1 MGLARPNLSVWPRHT
16 SLQRICNEGK
26 AGRRRARLPEA
37 RPSLTDAGRPILHRI
52 LWGAQTRPDPC
63 KPGLPRPKGTSL
75 GGCRLLRVARSRPP
89 DSEETLWFLRFS
101 TSSCDACFSSSPSPA
116 TPRSSRARDRGPPS
130 RARHPPGASPSA
142 ATPRACW
149 PATSSP
155 STRSSQRGSTV
166 RKLLHEAGARA
177 RGLESGARLRGPRF
191 GPPTGRSWPLRAR
204 EPPRARRSMVVLR
217 LVVLLVLFL
226 LRQVVVLG
234 GRTL

>member
-1 MGLARPNLSVWPRHT
+1 MRERPGDDVPVCRRRGPVLLTPGAQYCTGSCGVRKLDRSPANRDFHGQRRRASAAVVSSESRALARPT
-16 SLQRICNEGK
+16 Q
-26 AGRRRARLPEA
+26 RRRCGSFASLHRHATPAPVRPPRLP
-37 RPSLTDAGRPILHRI
+37 
-52 LWGAQTRPDPC
+52 
-63 KPGLPRPKGTSL
+63 
-75 GGCRLLRVARSRPP
+75 LRGVQG
-89 DSEETLWFLRFS
+89 
-101 TSSCDACFSSSPSPA
+101 
-116 TPRSSRARDRGPPS
+116 ARDRGPPS
-130 RARHPPGASPSA
+130 RARHPPGARPSA

-217 LVVLLVLFL
+217 RVVLLVLFL
-226 LRQVVVLG
+226 LRQVVAVLG

>member
-1 MGLARPNLSVWPRHT
+1 MRERPGDDVPVCRRRGPVLLTPGAQYCTGSCVVRKLDRSPANRDFHGQRRRASAAVVSSESRALARPT
-16 SLQRICNEGK
+16 Q
-26 AGRRRARLPEA
+26 RRRCGSFASLHRHATPASVRPPRLPLRGVQELEIVVLRHELAILLA
-37 RPSLTDAGRPILHRI
+37 RVH
-52 LWGAQTRPDPC
+52 
-63 KPGLPRPKGTSL
+63 PRPRREHAG
-75 GGCRLLRVARSRPP
+75 
-89 DSEETLWFLRFS
+89 
-101 TSSCDACFSSSPSPA
+101 
-116 TPRSSRARDRGPPS
+116 
-130 RARHPPGASPSA
+130 
-142 ATPRACW
+142 

-226 LRQVVVLG
+226 LRQVVAVLG